1 MKKTILA
8 VSMLMLASLL
18 WANNPTDALIDRI
31 ESKVQVNVAGQE
43 AGAQRVASA
52 RSGSAV
58 YEASCAACHN
68 SGAAG
73 APRLGSS
80 DWADRLDEK
89 GLDALVQNTID
100 GLNAM
105 PPRGGCSDCSDDE
118 IAAAVD
124 HILDESI

>member
-8 VSMLMLASLL
+8 IGMLMLASLL
-18 WANNPTDALIDRI
+18 WANSPTDALIDRI

-43 AGAQRVASA
+43 AGAQRVAQA

-80 DWADRLDEK
+80 NWADRLDEK

-105 PPRGGCSDCSDDE
+105 PPRGGCGDCSDDE
-118 IAAAVD
+118 IADAVD
-124 HILDESI
+124 YILDESI